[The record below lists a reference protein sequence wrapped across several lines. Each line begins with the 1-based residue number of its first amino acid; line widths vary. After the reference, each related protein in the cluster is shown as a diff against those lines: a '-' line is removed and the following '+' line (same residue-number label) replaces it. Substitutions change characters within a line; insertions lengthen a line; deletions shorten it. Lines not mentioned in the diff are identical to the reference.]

1 MRIERSDGV
10 AILAIDT
17 PRNNA
22 VNPDFIRECHGL
34 LDAVEA
40 DDAIRAL
47 VVTST
52 HKSLFSPGADLPF
65 LIELAPHDLRA
76 YFEGVTGLV
85 RRKFGFP
92 KPKVC
97 ALNGHA
103 VAAGCFMALT
113 GDYRFMV
120 RGGYYIGLME
130 IDLGL
135 PTFAGVVEMM
145 SHVLGGRIA
154 ERVLYAGENFRPEQA
169 LELGLVDELVDR
181 DELLPRALE
190 RARLLGSKPPGAY
203 ETLKRYSRK
212 PVVDRMRQLDATSVD
227 EVLASWFTADTQRL
241 LRAAVERLA
250 TRSDRRGA
258 RNGSA

>member
-1 MRIERSDGV
+1 MRVERSDGV
-10 AILAIDT
+10 AILTIDT

-22 VNPDFIRECHGL
+22 VNPDFIRECHEL
-34 LDAVEA
+34 LDAVEG

-65 LIELAPHDLRA
+65 LIELAPHDLNA

-113 GDYRFMV
+113 GDYRIMV
-120 RGGYYIGLME
+120 RGSYYIGLME

-135 PTFAGVVEMM
+135 STFAGVVEMM

-154 ERVLYAGENFRPEQA
+154 KRVLYAGENFLPEQA

-181 DELLPRALE
+181 DGLMQRALD

-203 ETLKRYSRK
+203 ETLKRYSGNA
-212 PVVDRMRQLDATSVD
+212 VMERMRRLDATSVD
-227 EVLASWFTADTQRL
+227 DILASWFAPDTQRL

-250 TRSDRRGA
+250 TKGDRRGV
-258 RNGSA
+258 RNASV